1 MGCSRPW
8 KTSSTLTSRLNT
20 GMNEP
25 NRRGRRRQ
33 VWTLPSFVFP
43 KWHEC
48 SVLTHP
54 SRFYPLPRLLW
65 KKHIR
70 EEEGEEKNEVNCK
83 IPRLSAA
90 PSSPP
95 LLFATTTTAGGSHAR
110 RCSVAFTGHTGSSLS
125 ACWPVA
131 LTGRRT
137 GQQVGARGI
146 VFVSHRQDFCL
157 FFKKHILAKKN

>member
-1 MGCSRPW
+1 MNQIDEEGGDKFELFPPLCFLNDMSVPF
-8 KTSSTLTSRLNT
+8 SLIPHVSTPYPASFEKNIYV
-20 GMNEP
+20 
-25 NRRGRRRQ
+25 RRR
-33 VWTLPSFVFP
+33 V
-43 KWHEC
+43 
-48 SVLTHP
+48 
-54 SRFYPLPRLLW
+54 
-65 KKHIR
+65 KK
-70 EEEGEEKNEVNCK
+70 KNEVNCK

-95 LLFATTTTAGGSHAR
+95 LLFATTTTAGSSHAR

-146 VFVSHRQDFCL
+146 VFVSDRQDFC
-157 FFKKHILAKKN
+157 FFFLKHILAKKN